1 MYVLFIFTHQNQN
14 YLNRCPPNPKSLDK
28 LSTIKLDQALAWA
41 GDVGR
46 YYMGRTDINP
56 QICENL
62 VFVSHSTSGLPAE
75 NDGNCTQRVKSAPC
89 TSHGYFRSYVSQFL
103 ECSYSSRYVHIDHHM
118 LSYGCFKA
126 INGLVHE
133 RYMGKLKRLCQHGD
147 KNKMQTLATQ
157 THLFETAN
165 NWLLNKQYNSAY
177 VVEMFI
183 IYIHL
188 YKFILFIH

>member
-1 MYVLFIFTHQNQN
+1 M
-14 YLNRCPPNPKSLDK
+14 DK

-56 QICENL
+56 QIRENL
-62 VFVSHSTSGLPAE
+62 VLFLTVLQDYQQKTMVIALKELKERLVQVMATLEVMCPSFW
-75 NDGNCTQRVKSAPC
+75 NAP
-89 TSHGYFRSYVSQFL
+89 TAHGML
-103 ECSYSSRYVHIDHHM
+103 HIDHHM